1 MKCTMH
7 SNKTSQRQLNDMHN
21 SPSRIRQKMS
31 PCVVPPLPGCEP
43 LALSHRRA
51 MAVAAA
57 CSSFPCSSST
67 TCCLASRWPGAAQG
81 SVPHPSCLQSDLPGH
96 YCEARGKNS
105 STSGTQLL
113 ANAAVPMGT
122 SPQIPLVSEAPKARL
137 FATEWPG
144 CDYGSV
150 PTGDLLDY
158 GEMPKTATI
167 FGSTP
172 RRRGHPRGCSQQ
184 AETVSGCLLG
194 TNGSS
199 TAGPT
204 FLSTPRKSN
213 KHLCRASA

>member
-1 MKCTMH
+1 MTCTMH
-7 SNKTSQRQLNDMHN
+7 SAGSARRCPRVWCHRCQAASLSLRATTGQWMWHQRARPSPAPAAQFAAWLHGGPVLPVALSLTPAACRATCLATTVKQEGKTTAL
-21 SPSRIRQKMS
+21 
-31 PCVVPPLPGCEP
+31 
-43 LALSHRRA
+43 LALSYSLTQPWQWGRA
-51 MAVAAA
+51 PR
-57 CSSFPCSSST
+57 SP
-67 TCCLASRWPGAAQG
+67 L
-81 SVPHPSCLQSDLPGH
+81 SV
-96 YCEARGKNS
+96 
-105 STSGTQLL
+105 
-113 ANAAVPMGT
+113 
-122 SPQIPLVSEAPKARL
+122 KARL

-204 FLSTPRKSN
+204 FLSTPCKSN